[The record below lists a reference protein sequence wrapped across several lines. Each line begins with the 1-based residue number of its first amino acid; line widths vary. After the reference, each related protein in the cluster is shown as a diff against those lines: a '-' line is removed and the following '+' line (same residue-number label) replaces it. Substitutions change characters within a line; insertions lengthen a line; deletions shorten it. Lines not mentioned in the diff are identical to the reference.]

1 MNNRKLITADKL
13 LLSIQNFCD
22 KQRLKI
28 DSNNEYQEYNRLVT
42 EYSFGNKVDIDKVT
56 RDITAFKNKVERYA
70 SKKYLTEQK

>member
-13 LLSIQNFCD
+13 LFSLQNFCD

-28 DSNNEYQEYNRLVT
+28 DSNSEYQEYNRLVT

-56 RDITAFKNKVERYA
+56 KDITAFKNKIERYA
-70 SKKYLTEQK
+70 SKKLMGV

>member
-13 LLSIQNFCD
+13 LFSLQTFCD
-22 KQRLKI
+22 KQGLKI
-28 DSNNEYQEYNRLVT
+28 DSNIEYQEYNRLVT

-70 SKKYLTEQK
+70 SKKLMGV

>member
-70 SKKYLTEQK
+70 SKKLMRV

>member
-13 LLSIQNFCD
+13 LFSLQNFCD

-28 DSNNEYQEYNRLVT
+28 DSNLEYQEYNRLVT

-56 RDITAFKNKVERYA
+56 KDITAFKNKVERYA
-70 SKKYLTEQK
+70 SKKSMGV